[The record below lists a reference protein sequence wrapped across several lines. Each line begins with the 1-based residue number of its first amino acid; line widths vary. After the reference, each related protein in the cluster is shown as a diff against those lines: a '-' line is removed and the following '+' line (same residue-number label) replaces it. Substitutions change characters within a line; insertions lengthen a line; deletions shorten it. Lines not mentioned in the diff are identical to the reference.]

1 MELHTKL
8 RVFRINFI
16 EGCLRNNK
24 LDYTKEMILQDLN
37 ESISKEFDNDKQIA
51 SRTFNDDWKYIKDAL
66 EDNGV
71 SLDNWKK
78 GKQVYY
84 RYSDVDFSIN
94 DASLTK
100 KEIGKLVDAV
110 KLLQQIKGVDLNEEL
125 TEIVQK
131 LDSQIKY
138 HRNKE
143 ISAISFQ
150 QTQAAEGFQFVD
162 DLYEA
167 IVEQNVLEITY
178 QPFNQGAETKTIHPY
193 HLRQYNNRWFLFGYD
208 EFRKTISTLALD
220 RFIKKPKAIHKAYQS
235 AEGLFDAASH
245 FKNIIG
251 VTRFE
256 DAPVEEIKL
265 VFAIKRA
272 PYIITKPIHETQ
284 KPNLLQDGS
293 LEVTLQLSINN
304 ELKQLIL
311 SFGADVKVIAPES
324 LKIFVREQTEMVLRQ
339 LT

>member
-1 MELHTKL
+1 MEVNTKL
-8 RVFRINFI
+8 KAFRIHFI

-37 ESISKEFDNDKQIA
+37 EAISKEFNTDKQIA

-66 EDNGV
+66 EDNGFALN
-71 SLDNWKK
+71 SWKK

-84 RYSDVDFSIN
+84 RYSDVDFSFN

-110 KLLQQIKGVDLNEEL
+110 KLLQQIKGVDQNEEL

-143 ISAISFQ
+143 ASAISFQ
-150 QTQAAEGFQFVD
+150 QTQAAEGYQYVD

-167 IVEQNVLEITY
+167 IIEQNVVDITY
-178 QPFNQGAETKTIHPY
+178 QPFNQEAETKTIHPY

-208 EFRKTISTLALD
+208 EVRKAISTLALD
-220 RFIKKPKAIHKAYQS
+220 RFTKKPKAVNKLYHKS
-235 AEGLFDAASH
+235 EGIFDANTY

-265 VFAIKRA
+265 LFTSKRA

-284 KPNLLQDGS
+284 KPNPLQDGS

-311 SFGADVKVIAPES
+311 SFGADVKVVAPES
-324 LKIFVREQTEMVLRQ
+324 LKIFVKEQAEIL
-339 LT
+339 LL